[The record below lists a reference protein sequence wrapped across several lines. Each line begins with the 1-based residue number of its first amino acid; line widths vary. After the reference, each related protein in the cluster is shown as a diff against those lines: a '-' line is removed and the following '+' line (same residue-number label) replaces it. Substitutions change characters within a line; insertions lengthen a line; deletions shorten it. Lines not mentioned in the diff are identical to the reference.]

1 MAVAAGQLVHHP
13 NGAVTPY
20 DPANAAATAA
30 HLATKGY
37 PYYAGYPY
45 AVYGKRSAEADP
57 LVYHA
62 NGAITPFDP
71 ANAAA
76 TAAHLASKGYPYY
89 AGYPGYAVYGK
100 RSAEADAQLI
110 TYANGAVVPADYNN
124 LAATSAHLASKG
136 YLHYAGYPYVYGKR
150 SAEAE
155 ADPQILYAALP
166 YAYVVPALV
175 AHPNG
180 AVVPVEPADVK

>member
-1 MAVAAGQLVHHP
+1 MG
-13 NGAVTPY
+13 
-20 DPANAAATAA
+20 
-30 HLATKGY
+30 
-37 PYYAGYPY
+37 Y

-76 TAAHLASKGYPYY
+76 TAAHLATKGYPC
-89 AGYPGYAVYGK
+89 
-100 RSAEADAQLI
+100 
-110 TYANGAVVPADYNN
+110 
-124 LAATSAHLASKG
+124 
-136 YLHYAGYPYVYGKR
+136 YAGYPYVYGKR

-155 ADPQILYAALP
+155 ADPQFLYAALP

-180 AVVPVEPADVK
+180 AVVPVEPADVVKARAEHLAAVAAES